1 VLIGPSTYNFSHAAE
16 QALECDAAKQ
26 VGTAEELLDAAQAL
40 LRDEAARRRMREA
53 GREFAARHRGA
64 TMRTLMLI
72 ESWLADR
79 PDV

>member
-1 VLIGPSTYNFSHAAE
+1 MEAA
-16 QALECDAAKQ
+16 A
-26 VGTAEELLDAAQAL
+26 TL
-40 LRDEAARRRMREA
+40 LRDDAVRRRMGEA
-53 GREFAARHRGA
+53 GKAFAARHRGA